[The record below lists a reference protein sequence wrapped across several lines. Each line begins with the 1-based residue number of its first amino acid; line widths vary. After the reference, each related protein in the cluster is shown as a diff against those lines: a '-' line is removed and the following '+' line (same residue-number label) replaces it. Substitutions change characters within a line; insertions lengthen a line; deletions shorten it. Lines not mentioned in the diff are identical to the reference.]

1 MGVAENLE
9 DVRARILA
17 AEHEAERPENAV
29 TLVAVSKT
37 HEADVIRAAIA
48 AGQRVFGENR
58 VQEALKKFPAL
69 KEETPDIELRLI
81 GPLQSNKAED
91 AVKLFDVIESVDRE
105 KIARA
110 LAKEMKKQGKAPRLY
125 VQVNTGNEPQKAG
138 IDPREA
144 QAFLDLCRD
153 ELGLEIEG
161 LMCIPPA
168 GENPGPHFALLADLA
183 KENNVPKLSIGMS
196 GDYEIAVAFGATSVR
211 VGSAIFGER
220 DYPV

>member
-58 VQEALKKFPAL
+58 VQEAQKKFPAL